1 MDVEAKE
8 TIDLEARREK
18 HRRLL
23 ELAREQ
29 GVKPVENIENL
40 YSKADT
46 EDFDVDEFL
55 EVVKE
60 IRQSGNLNQR
70 IDDLANGK

>member
-70 IDDLANGK
+70 IDELTNGK